1 MIDIAQIKHAKAE
14 FEVRSGKLDED
25 RVKIY
30 FEDMEENIINVIGN
44 YILKIPESTMQKYYN
59 SMVSNNGR
67 FYQRLRF
74 DFIVYIYDT
83 HVVDFIFNTFGRGDQ
98 FLIEDPYELF
108 VHQEPTF
115 TEIKDYIYFNKHFLI
130 KDKQNVQYDVYN
142 SRINKII
149 KDKLESFGLVIDNI
163 EYGENHSTIYADVY
177 IKNI

>member
-83 HVVDFIFNTFGRGDQ
+83 HVIDFIFNTFGIFA
-98 FLIEDPYELF
+98 FLPQITCFHILPKSA
-108 VHQEPTF
+108 Q
-115 TEIKDYIYFNKHFLI
+115 
-130 KDKQNVQYDVYN
+130 
-142 SRINKII
+142 
-149 KDKLESFGLVIDNI
+149 
-163 EYGENHSTIYADVY
+163 
-177 IKNI
+177 